1 MKENI
6 RNVNE
11 KLKEKIKNTRL
22 NRTKEQKNKMTERE
36 IFKKY
41 DNLSKNELNK
51 KSNKRVHVKN
61 KIITTVIVCCR
72 G

>member
-1 MKENI
+1 MAGMKKYLT
-6 RNVNE
+6 NE
-11 KLKEKIKNTRL
+11 KIRKY
-22 NRTKEQKNKMTERE
+22 KMTRRE
-36 IFKKY
+36 IFEKY

>member
-1 MKENI
+1 
-6 RNVNE
+6 
-11 KLKEKIKNTRL
+11 
-22 NRTKEQKNKMTERE
+22 MTERD
-36 IFKKY
+36 IFEKY